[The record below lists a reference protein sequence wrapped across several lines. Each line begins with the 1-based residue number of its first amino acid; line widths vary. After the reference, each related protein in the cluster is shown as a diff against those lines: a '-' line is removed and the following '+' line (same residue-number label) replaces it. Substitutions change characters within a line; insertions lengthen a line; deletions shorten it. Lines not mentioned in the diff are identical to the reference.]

1 MPVIPG
7 VFPANNSYFYSSIE
21 ALFFSMAN
29 NYFNFKQF
37 TIIQERSAFKV
48 GTDSVLLG
56 ACANIRGVR
65 TILDIGTGT
74 GVIALMLVQRCN
86 AEITA
91 IEPDRDSFGEACINI
106 GNSKW
111 GNRIKVINSRLQ
123 DFRDTGNYDLIVSNP
138 PYFTGSL
145 KNRDAR
151 SAAARHND
159 SLMPAELLRGV
170 DIYLSPE
177 GRFQVILPY
186 AEGTVFIAHAREFG
200 LYCNNI
206 IKIRPTPRSEVK
218 RLVLAFSRT
227 RSTPSGKFLTLEK
240 GQRHEYT
247 DEYISLTK
255 DFYINF

>member
-1 MPVIPG
+1 
-7 VFPANNSYFYSSIE
+7 
-21 ALFFSMAN
+21 MAN

-37 TIIQERSAFKV
+37 TIIQERSAFRV
-48 GTDSVLLG
+48 STDSVLLG
-56 ACANIRGVR
+56 ACAEIRGV
-65 TILDIGTGT
+65 TTVLDIGTGT
-74 GVIALMLVQRCN
+74 GVIALMIAQRCN

-91 IEPDRDSFGEACINI
+91 IEPDRDSFDEACINV

-111 GNRIKVINSRLQ
+111 SNRIKVLNLGLQ
-123 DFRDTGNYDLIVSNP
+123 DYMDETGNYDLIVSNP

-170 DIYLSPE
+170 TRHLGPG
-177 GRFQVILPY
+177 GRFQIILPY
-186 AEGTVFIAHAREFG
+186 AEGTVLIAHAQKFG

-206 IKIRPTPRSEVK
+206 IKIRPTPRSAVK

-227 RSTPSGKFLTLEK
+227 NSTPAGKFLTLEK

-247 DEYISLTK
+247 AEYMNLTK